1 MVATSGPGTQKAWD
15 LLEAL
20 KTEDVCKAAAV
31 NYDTASDHYVV
42 RSFERDIL
50 VSLKSRTVSSAA
62 SGSDGLYIEYAELFP
77 PAILRYLALAK
88 DIAAT
93 GRLVHLEDLRG
104 GDIFAKGS
112 HVLPLEKVAQRYG
125 NDREGFL
132 KKGLDHGGVAVP
144 LADGAVRLSPLPRVP
159 VTVTLWLADEEFPAR
174 AGLFFDSTCG
184 LQLPTDILW
193 SLARISCLTL
203 L

>member
-1 MVATSGPGTQKAWD
+1 MVATIDPGKQKAWK

-20 KTEDVCKAAAV
+20 KTDDVCRAAAV
-31 NYDTASDHYVV
+31 NYDAASDHYVV
-42 RSFERDIL
+42 KSFGRDIL
-50 VSLKSRTVSSAA
+50 VSLKSHTVSSNLP
-62 SGSDGLYIEYAELFP
+62 GPDGLPIEYAELFP
-77 PAILRYLALAK
+77 LAVLWYLALAK

-112 HVLPLEKVAQRYG
+112 HVLPLEKVTQRYG
-125 NDREGFL
+125 NDRDGFL
-132 KKGLDHGGVAVP
+132 KKGLDYGGVKVP
-144 LADGAVRLSPLPRVP
+144 LADVAVRFTPLPRVP

-174 AGLFFDSTCG
+174 ADILLDSTCG

-193 SLARISCLTL
+193 SLARTTCLTL